1 MGVPLIHSQSVFLSS
16 PSTFLS
22 RLLSSP
28 LLSFFITFLII
39 QRLLTIFRN
48 DQYLISIRNLGS
60 NLCDVHLLLKENASK
75 QDLLFGL
82 IHSYIVRYA
91 MKVKGFSGKSKL
103 NIFKKLNLKDEL
115 TPESSFDILVRTR
128 ELLHSNGNVVFA
140 ADNRIENCTKNEES
154 NILKHGIRCSVDD
167 VHRNESRNE
176 FPHPH
181 PHSGSDSED
190 VKHMHHDDYNDNYN
204 YFNNHNRSVGLVT
217 VKEILASQW
226 LVEELLLE
234 TRHARLEVRN
244 TQFRS
249 K

>member
-1 MGVPLIHSQSVFLSS
+1 M
-16 PSTFLS
+16 
-22 RLLSSP
+22 
-28 LLSFFITFLII
+28 
-39 QRLLTIFRN
+39 
-48 DQYLISIRNLGS
+48 
-60 NLCDVHLLLKENASK
+60 CDVHLLLKENASK

-103 NIFKKLNLKDEL
+103 NILKKLNLKDEL

-140 ADNRIENCTKNEES
+140 ADNRIESNTKNEES
-154 NILKHGIRCSVDD
+154 NILKHGISCSVDD

-176 FPHPH
+176 FHHPH
-181 PHSGSDSED
+181 PHSGSGSDSED
-190 VKHMHHDDYNDNYN
+190 AKHMHHDDYNDNYN
-204 YFNNHNRSVGLVT
+204 YFNNNNRSVGLVT

-244 TQFRS
+244 TQFRC

>member
-1 MGVPLIHSQSVFLSS
+1 MEFLSLILNLSFS
-16 PSTFLS
+16 P
-22 RLLSSP
+22 LLQFSSIVFSP

-91 MKVKGFSGKSKL
+91 MKVKGYSGRSKL
-103 NIFKKLNLKDEL
+103 NILEKLNLKDEI
-115 TPESSFDILVRTR
+115 TSESSFDILVRAR
-128 ELLHSNGNVVFA
+128 ELLHNNGEVDFT
-140 ADNRIENCTKNEES
+140 ADNLNENKNKTKNRES
-154 NILKHGIRCSVDD
+154 NVLRNGISSNVENF
-167 VHRNESRNE
+167 HHNESRND
-176 FPHPH
+176 FPHP
-181 PHSGSDSED
+181 PSGSGSED

-204 YFNNHNRSVGLVT
+204 YFNNNNRSVGLVT